1 LAIVRLYT
9 GDDGQSHFEELT
21 LDSHPDLTSM
31 HDAKSVMFRLFEA
44 GYFSDW
50 HHAPQKQY
58 VVTLSG
64 EMEIIV
70 GDGTKRRFVTGD
82 VLVAEDTTGQG
93 HTTAVVGGGPRLS
106 MTVPLAD

>member
-1 LAIVRLYT
+1 MAIVRLYT

-21 LDSHPDLTSM
+21 LESHPDLTSM
-31 HDAKSVMFRLFEA
+31 QAAKGVMFRLFEA

-50 HHAPQKQY
+50 HHAPQKQF

-70 GDGTKRRFVTGD
+70 GDGTKRRFGAGD
-82 VLVAEDTTGQG
+82 VLVAEDLTGQG
-93 HTTAVVGGGPRLS
+93 HTTAVIGGGPRLS
-106 MTVPLAD
+106 MTVPMAD

>member
-1 LAIVRLYT
+1 MAIVRLYT

-21 LDSHPDLTSM
+21 LDSHPNLTTM
-31 HDAKSVMFRLFEA
+31 QAAKGVMFRLFEA

-50 HHAPQKQY
+50 HHAPQNQY

-70 GDGTKRRFVTGD
+70 GDGTKRRFGVGD

-93 HTTAVVGGGPRLS
+93 HTTAVIGGGPRLS

>member
-1 LAIVRLYT
+1 MSIVRLYT

-21 LDSHPDLTSM
+21 LDSRPHLTSM
-31 HDAKSVMFRLFEA
+31 QDANGVMFRLFEA

-70 GDGTKRRFVTGD
+70 GDGAKRRFGAGD
-82 VLVAEDTTGQG
+82 VLVAEDLTGQG
-93 HTTAVVGGGPRLS
+93 RTTAVLGGGPRLS

>member
-1 LAIVRLYT
+1 MAFVRVYT
-9 GDDGQSHFEELT
+9 GEDGNSHFEEMT
-21 LDSHPDLTSM
+21 LESHPQLAEMSAATGIQ
-31 HDAKSVMFRLFEA
+31 FRSQEP